1 MITIAPSILS
11 ADFAR
16 LGDEVRAVEAAGA
29 EWLHLDV
36 MDGHF
41 VPNLTIGPAVVRAL
55 RKITHLTLD
64 AHLMIEEP
72 QQFIPAFAD
81 AGADYI
87 SVHQEI
93 TDDLP
98 ALIRQ
103 IREHGCHPAV
113 AINPDTALDTV
124 RDVLPSIDML
134 LVMSVHPGFAAQAFI
149 ESVLEKVVE
158 AARIKRERHLSFLIE
173 IDGGVKVGNT
183 ARVAHAGAEV
193 LVSGS
198 GIFGTPDYQ
207 ETIAS
212 MRRAAD
218 HP

>member
-11 ADFAR
+11 ADFTR
-16 LGDEVRAVEAAGA
+16 LGEEVRAVEAAGA

-41 VPNLTIGPAVVRAL
+41 VPNLTIGPPVVRAL
-55 RKITHLTLD
+55 RKVTRLTLD

-72 QQFIPAFAD
+72 ERFIPAFAE

-93 TDDLP
+93 GQDLP
-98 ALIRQ
+98 GLIRQ
-103 IREHGCHPAV
+103 IRDHGCHPAV
-113 AINPDTALDTV
+113 AINPDTSLDTV

-149 ESVLEKVVE
+149 ESVLDKVT
-158 AARIKRERHLSFLIE
+158 AAAEIKRERGLSFLIE
-173 IDGGVKVGNT
+173 LDGGVKVGNT
-183 ARVAHAGAEV
+183 ARVAQAGAEV

-198 GIFGTPDYQ
+198 GIFGTPDYR
-207 ETIAS
+207 ETITA
-212 MRRAAD
+212 MRRAAG
-218 HP
+218 